1 LDILQF
7 KNQGGVIM
15 TNEKMTITK
24 ALSELKVL
32 GNRITAEIRSAT
44 FCNVSKH
51 TMRTL
56 NGKNI
61 TDVKAEMQGSYD
73 KIVALINRNNA
84 IKKAVNKANASTI
97 VSIGGEQMTVA
108 EAIYMKQTGID
119 YMKALLNTMATQ
131 YTNTQSLLQNNNGEK
146 LTKACETY
154 IIGLYGTNSS
164 NNTISD
170 EMVEIINAARAKYI
184 DENTFDLIEG
194 IDTKKAIEDLKNKI
208 DAFEAEV
215 DAAITVA
222 NATTEIEINY

>member
-1 LDILQF
+1 
-7 KNQGGVIM
+7 M

-119 YMKALLNTMATQ
+119 YMKALLNTMTTQ

-146 LTKACETY
+146 LTRACEAY
-154 IIGLYGTNSS
+154 IVSLYGTNSG
-164 NNTISD
+164 NNTISS
-170 EMVEIINAARAKYI
+170 EMVETINAARAKYI

-208 DAFEAEV
+208 DSFEAEV

-222 NATTEIEINY
+222 NATTEIEISY

>member
-1 LDILQF
+1 
-7 KNQGGVIM
+7 M

-32 GNRITAEIRSAT
+32 DNRIASEIRSAV

-56 NGKNI
+56 GGKNI
-61 TDVKAEMQGSYD
+61 SDVKAEMQGSYD

-97 VSIGGEQMTVA
+97 VSIGGEQMTVV
-108 EAIYMKQTGID
+108 EAIYMKQTGIG
-119 YMKALLNTMATQ
+119 YMKIFLNAMTTQ
-131 YTNTQSLLQNNNGEK
+131 YTNVQSLLQSNNGDK
-146 LTKACETY
+146 LTKACEAY
-154 IIGLYGTNSS
+154 ITGLYGAS
-164 NNTISD
+164 NNNNTVSD
-170 EMVEIINAARAKYI
+170 ETVEAINAARAKYI
-184 DENTFDLIEG
+184 EENTFDLIEG
-194 IDTKKAIEDLKNKI
+194 VDTAKAIENLKNKI

-222 NATTEIEINY
+222 NAITEIEISY

>member
-1 LDILQF
+1 
-7 KNQGGVIM
+7 M

-97 VSIGGEQMTVA
+97 VSIGGEQMTIA

-119 YMKALLNTMATQ
+119 YMKALLNSMTTQ

-146 LTKACETY
+146 LTKACEIY

-164 NNTISD
+164 NNTISS
-170 EMVEIINAARAKYI
+170 EMVETINAARAKYI

-222 NATTEIEINY
+222 NATTEIEISY

>member
-1 LDILQF
+1 
-7 KNQGGVIM
+7 M
-15 TNEKMTITK
+15 TNEKMTIAK

>member
-1 LDILQF
+1 
-7 KNQGGVIM
+7 M

-32 GNRITAEIRSAT
+32 DNRISSEIRSAV

-56 NGKNI
+56 GGKNI
-61 TDVKAEMQGSYD
+61 SDVKAEMQGSYD

-97 VSIGGEQMTVA
+97 ITVGGEQMTIA
-108 EAIYMKQTGID
+108 EAIYMKQTGINHIK
-119 YMKALLNTMATQ
+119 YLLNTMTAQ
-131 YTNTQSLLQNNNGEK
+131 YTNTQNILQSNNGDK

-154 IIGLYGTNSS
+154 ITGLYGANNNS
-164 NNTISD
+164 NTVSD
-170 EMVEIINAARAKYI
+170 ETVEVINAARAKYI
-184 DENTFDLIEG
+184 EENTYDLIEG
-194 IDTKKAIEDLKNKI
+194 VDTAKAIENLKNKI

-222 NATTEIEINY
+222 NATTVIEINY

>member
-1 LDILQF
+1 
-7 KNQGGVIM
+7 M

-32 GNRITAEIRSAT
+32 GSRITAEIRSAT

-108 EAIYMKQTGID
+108 EAIYMKQTGVD
-119 YMKALLNTMATQ
+119 YMKALLNTMTIQ

-146 LTKACETY
+146 LTRACEAY
-154 IIGLYGTNSS
+154 ITGLYGAS
-164 NNTISD
+164 NNSNTVSD
-170 EMVEIINAARAKYI
+170 ETVEAINAARAKYI
-184 DENTFDLIEG
+184 EENTFDLIEG

-222 NATTEIEINY
+222 NATTEIEISY

>member
-1 LDILQF
+1 
-7 KNQGGVIM
+7 M
-15 TNEKMTITK
+15 TNEKMTIAK

-215 DAAITVA
+215 DADITVA

>member
-1 LDILQF
+1 
-7 KNQGGVIM
+7 M

-108 EAIYMKQTGID
+108 EAIYMKQAGID
-119 YMKALLNTMATQ
+119 YMKALLNTMTTQ

-146 LTKACETY
+146 LTRACEAY
-154 IIGLYGTNSS
+154 IVSLYGTNSS
-164 NNTISD
+164 NNTISS
-170 EMVEIINAARAKYI
+170 EMVETINAARAKYI

-222 NATTEIEINY
+222 NATTEIEISY

>member
-1 LDILQF
+1 
-7 KNQGGVIM
+7 M

-119 YMKALLNTMATQ
+119 YMKALLNTMTTQ
-131 YTNTQSLLQNNNGEK
+131 YTNTQSQLQNNNGEK
-146 LTKACETY
+146 LTRACEAY
-154 IIGLYGTNSS
+154 IVSLYGTNSS
-164 NNTISD
+164 NNTISS
-170 EMVEIINAARAKYI
+170 EMVETINAARAKYI

-222 NATTEIEINY
+222 NATTEIEISY

>member
-15 TNEKMTITK
+15 TNEKMTIAK

>member
-1 LDILQF
+1 
-7 KNQGGVIM
+7 M

-97 VSIGGEQMTVA
+97 VSIGGEQMTVV

>member
-1 LDILQF
+1 
-7 KNQGGVIM
+7 M

-119 YMKALLNTMATQ
+119 YMKTLLNTMTTQ

-164 NNTISD
+164 NNTISS
-170 EMVEIINAARAKYI
+170 EMVETINAARAKYI

-222 NATTEIEINY
+222 NATTEIEISY

>member
-1 LDILQF
+1 
-7 KNQGGVIM
+7 M

-32 GNRITAEIRSAT
+32 NNRITAEIRSAT

-61 TDVKAEMQGSYD
+61 SDVRAEMQGNYD

-97 VSIGGEQMTVA
+97 VSISGEQMTVA

-119 YMKALLNTMATQ
+119 YMKALLNTMTTQ

-146 LTKACETY
+146 LTRACEAY
-154 IIGLYGTNSS
+154 IVSLYGTNSG
-164 NNTISD
+164 NNTISS
-170 EMVEIINAARAKYI
+170 EMVETINAARAKYI

-208 DAFEAEV
+208 DSFEAEV

-222 NATTEIEINY
+222 NATTEIEISY

>member
-1 LDILQF
+1 
-7 KNQGGVIM
+7 M

-97 VSIGGEQMTVA
+97 VSIGGE
-108 EAIYMKQTGID
+108 
-119 YMKALLNTMATQ
+119 
-131 YTNTQSLLQNNNGEK
+131 
-146 LTKACETY
+146 
-154 IIGLYGTNSS
+154 
-164 NNTISD
+164 
-170 EMVEIINAARAKYI
+170 
-184 DENTFDLIEG
+184 
-194 IDTKKAIEDLKNKI
+194 
-208 DAFEAEV
+208 
-215 DAAITVA
+215 
-222 NATTEIEINY
+222 

>member
-1 LDILQF
+1 
-7 KNQGGVIM
+7 M

-61 TDVKAEMQGSYD
+61 SDVRAEMQGNYD

-97 VSIGGEQMTVA
+97 VSISGEQMTVA

-119 YMKALLNTMATQ
+119 YMKALLNTMTTQ

-146 LTKACETY
+146 LTRACEAY
-154 IIGLYGTNSS
+154 IVSLYGTNSG
-164 NNTISD
+164 NNTISS
-170 EMVEIINAARAKYI
+170 EMVETINAARAKYI

-208 DAFEAEV
+208 DSFEAEV

-222 NATTEIEINY
+222 NATTEIEISY

>member
-1 LDILQF
+1 
-7 KNQGGVIM
+7 M
-15 TNEKMTITK
+15 TNERMTITK

-32 GNRITAEIRSAT
+32 GNRITTEIRSAT

-61 TDVKAEMQGSYD
+61 SDVRAEMQSNYD

-97 VSIGGEQMTVA
+97 VSIDGQQMTVA

-119 YMKALLNTMATQ
+119 YMKALLNTMTTQ

-146 LTKACETY
+146 LTRACETY
-154 IIGLYGTNSS
+154 IVSLYGTNSS

-194 IDTKKAIEDLKNKI
+194 IDTNKAIEDLKNKI

>member
-1 LDILQF
+1 
-7 KNQGGVIM
+7 M
-15 TNEKMTITK
+15 TNEKMTIAK

-119 YMKALLNTMATQ
+119 YMKALLNTMTTQ

-146 LTKACETY
+146 LTRACEAY
-154 IIGLYGTNSS
+154 IVSLYGTNSS
-164 NNTISD
+164 NNTISS
-170 EMVEIINAARAKYI
+170 EMVETINAARAKYI

-222 NATTEIEINY
+222 NATTEIEISY

>member
-1 LDILQF
+1 
-7 KNQGGVIM
+7 M

-119 YMKALLNTMATQ
+119 YMKALLNVMTAQ
-131 YTNTQSLLQNNNGEK
+131 YANMQSLLQNNNGEK
-146 LTKACETY
+146 LTRACEAY
-154 IIGLYGTNSS
+154 ITGLYGAS
-164 NNTISD
+164 NNSNTVSD
-170 EMVEIINAARAKYI
+170 ETVEAINAARAKYI
-184 DENTFDLIEG
+184 EENTFDLIEG
-194 IDTKKAIEDLKNKI
+194 VDTAKTIENLKNKI

-222 NATTEIEINY
+222 NATTEIEISY

>member
-1 LDILQF
+1 
-7 KNQGGVIM
+7 M

-108 EAIYMKQTGID
+108 GAIYMKQTGID
-119 YMKALLNTMATQ
+119 YMKALLNTMTTQ

-146 LTKACETY
+146 LTRACEAY
-154 IIGLYGTNSS
+154 IVSLYGTNSS
-164 NNTISD
+164 NNTISS
-170 EMVEIINAARAKYI
+170 EMVETINAARAKYI

-222 NATTEIEINY
+222 NATTEIEISY

>member
-1 LDILQF
+1 
-7 KNQGGVIM
+7 M

-119 YMKALLNTMATQ
+119 YMKALLNTMTTQ

-146 LTKACETY
+146 LTRACEAY
-154 IIGLYGTNSS
+154 IVSLYGTNSS
-164 NNTISD
+164 NNTISS
-170 EMVEIINAARAKYI
+170 EMVETINAARAKYI

-215 DAAITVA
+215 DVAITVA
-222 NATTEIEINY
+222 NATTEIEISY

>member
-1 LDILQF
+1 
-7 KNQGGVIM
+7 M

-84 IKKAVNKANASTI
+84 INKAVNKANASTI

-119 YMKALLNTMATQ
+119 YMKALLNTMTTQ

-146 LTKACETY
+146 LTRACEAY
-154 IIGLYGTNSS
+154 IVSLYGTNSS
-164 NNTISD
+164 NNTISS
-170 EMVEIINAARAKYI
+170 EMVETINAARAKYI

-222 NATTEIEINY
+222 NATTEIEISY

>member
-1 LDILQF
+1 
-7 KNQGGVIM
+7 M

-119 YMKALLNTMATQ
+119 YMKALLNTMTTQ

-146 LTKACETY
+146 LTRACETY
-154 IIGLYGTNSS
+154 IVSLYGTNSS
-164 NNTISD
+164 NNTISS
-170 EMVEIINAARAKYI
+170 EMVETINAARAKYI
-184 DENTFDLIEG
+184 NENTFDLIEG

-208 DAFEAEV
+208 DSFEAEV

-222 NATTEIEINY
+222 NATTEIEISY

>member
-1 LDILQF
+1 
-7 KNQGGVIM
+7 M
-15 TNEKMTITK
+15 TTEKMTITK

-32 GNRITAEIRSAT
+32 SNRIIAEIRNAT
-44 FCNVSKH
+44 FCDVSKH
-51 TMRTL
+51 TMRAL

-61 TDVKAEMQGSYD
+61 SDVKAEMQGSYD

-119 YMKALLNTMATQ
+119 YMKALRDTMTNR
-131 YTNTQSLLQNNNGEK
+131 YTNVQNILQSNNGDK
-146 LTKACETY
+146 LTKACEAY
-154 IIGLYGTNSS
+154 ITGLYGAS
-164 NNTISD
+164 NNSNTVSD
-170 EMVEIINAARAKYI
+170 ETVEAINAAKTKYI
-184 DENTFDLIEG
+184 EENTYDLIEG
-194 IDTKKAIEDLKNKI
+194 VDTAKAIENLKNKI

-222 NATTEIEINY
+222 NATTEIEISY